1 MSMPAIIGP
10 IENYAL
16 KRVIAFAKFQ
26 EGFLK
31 ILNSAIKEQILD
43 YYIYT
48 FVTHYFSSLKSLRI
62 FFTYRLAVLHMG

>member
-31 ILNSAIKEQILD
+31 ILNSANK
-43 YYIYT
+43 T
-48 FVTHYFSSLKSLRI
+48 KI
-62 FFTYRLAVLHMG
+62 F